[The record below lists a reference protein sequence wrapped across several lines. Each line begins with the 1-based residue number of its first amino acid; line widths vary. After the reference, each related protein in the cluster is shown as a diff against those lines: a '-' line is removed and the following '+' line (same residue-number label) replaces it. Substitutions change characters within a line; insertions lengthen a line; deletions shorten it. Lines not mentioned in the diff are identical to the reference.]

1 MTTDIEDLMAAALLV
16 RATLGGKVRIVD
28 DRVDVTLPAD
38 MSDDDLD
45 AACEKAAAL
54 GLPLSVRVA
63 FTRAGR

>member
-38 MSDDDLD
+38 MSDADLD
-45 AACEKAAAL
+45 AACEKVAAL